1 MNLNKINPWVAGI
14 TLIFVGSLLIYFE
27 TYKNNQ
33 LIDAAGYLLGFFGW
47 MVLFIRITKGT
58 SIDAD
63 KIMFKDD
70 KAGWFVQRISNLFYY
85 LILIGV
91 VFCNGY
97 VIRNMAHSRK
107 IEILANQ
114 PTKTAIAVIDHIEVR
129 KGRSSTSYYAVFQYT
144 VNGKELSHPWYEE
157 NEANFLVGDKFMI
170 KYSVEYPEMFK
181 IIAKVQ

>member
-1 MNLNKINPWVAGI
+1 VAGI
-14 TLIFVGSLLIYFE
+14 TLIFAGSLLIYFE

-85 LILIGV
+85 LVLIAII
-91 VFCNGY
+91 FANGY
-97 VIRNMAHSRK
+97 FIIKMSHARK
-107 IEILANQ
+107 REILADQ
-114 PTKTAIAVIDHIEVR
+114 PTKTAIAIIDHIEVR
-129 KGRSSTSYYAVFQYT
+129 KGRSSTSYYAVFQYAI
-144 VNGKELSHPWYEE
+144 NGEILSHPGYEE
-157 NEANFLVGDKFMI
+157 NEADFLVGDKYMI